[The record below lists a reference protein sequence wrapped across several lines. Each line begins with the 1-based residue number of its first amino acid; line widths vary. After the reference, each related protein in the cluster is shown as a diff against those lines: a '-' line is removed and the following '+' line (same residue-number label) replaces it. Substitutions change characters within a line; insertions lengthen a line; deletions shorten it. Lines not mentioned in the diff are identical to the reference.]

1 VPALL
6 RQPYGATIASIMQ
19 ATGWQQHSVRG
30 FLAGVVRKKLALTL
44 TSKKIEGER
53 RYRVAAGGSSTSKPV
68 QSPRTEP
75 AVRRPWAG
83 VPSMQRL
90 RSRSNGSARSTSM
103 PFARWR
109 TTFR

>member
-1 VPALL
+1 MRGQQRGAASKKAKTAPVDATRAGSKQESVPALL
-6 RQPYGATIASIMQ
+6 RQPHGATIASIMQ

-68 QSPRTEP
+68 RSPRTEP
-75 AVRRPWAG
+75 AVP
-83 VPSMQRL
+83 
-90 RSRSNGSARSTSM
+90 
-103 PFARWR
+103 
-109 TTFR
+109 